1 MPNAIPSLRLFSD
14 PSAQVL
20 EHTEEE
26 NRTSRTVKDISAPC
40 CLFPRVCSINSIRDI
55 LSNAKCNF
63 FAMTNL
69 ELNTTQ
75 QPRKSDSP
83 MFFAALRPRYSGP
96 GAAWS

>member
-55 LSNAKCNF
+55 LSDAKCNF
-63 FAMTNL
+63 FRNDKFG
-69 ELNTTQ
+69 TQ
-75 QPRKSDSP
+75 YHSTI
-83 MFFAALRPRYSGP
+83 A
-96 GAAWS
+96 